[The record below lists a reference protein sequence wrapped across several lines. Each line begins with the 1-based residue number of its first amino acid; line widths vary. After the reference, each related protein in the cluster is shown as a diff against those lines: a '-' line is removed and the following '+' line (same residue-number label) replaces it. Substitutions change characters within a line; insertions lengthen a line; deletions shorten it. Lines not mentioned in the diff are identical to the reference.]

1 MDRLLERN
9 AVTMS
14 ESPQRITLR
23 PGELVGLAALIAA
36 FIGLITLMVTRDLI
50 FAMIAFG
57 GAFVLDLVVL
67 AMLMLAVTP
76 NRPADG
82 ERHLD
87 TLND

>member
-1 MDRLLERN
+1 MTD
-9 AVTMS
+9 
-14 ESPQRITLR
+14 PQQRITLR
-23 PGELVGLAALIAA
+23 PGELVGLAGIIAL
-36 FIGLITLMVTRDLI
+36 FIGLITLMVTRDITISL
-50 FAMIAFG
+50 IAFG

-82 ERHLD
+82 ERQPE